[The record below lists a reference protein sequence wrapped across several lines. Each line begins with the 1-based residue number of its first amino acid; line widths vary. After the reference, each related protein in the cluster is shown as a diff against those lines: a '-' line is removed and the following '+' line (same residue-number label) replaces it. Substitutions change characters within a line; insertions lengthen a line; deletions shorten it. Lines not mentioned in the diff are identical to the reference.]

1 MRRFILIVPIYI
13 LFTCCV
19 YSNVYNGLIL
29 YSNSQ
34 GVGASNTYLM
44 NNGYLYINT
53 WAHLGGV
60 VGIPHLNS
68 DRSII
73 VQTRSQDHSFGNS
86 HGPVGGVFEKLDWA
100 GNILWNYSFY
110 SDLFHPHHDFEVLPN
125 GNILALAWEKK
136 SLQEAQNYG
145 RINIINE
152 MWPLM
157 IV

>member
-73 VQTRSQDHSFGNS
+73 VQTRYQDHSFGN
-86 HGPVGGVFEKLDWA
+86 
-100 GNILWNYSFY
+100 
-110 SDLFHPHHDFEVLPN
+110 
-125 GNILALAWEKK
+125 
-136 SLQEAQNYG
+136 
-145 RINIINE
+145 
-152 MWPLM
+152 
-157 IV
+157 

>member
-1 MRRFILIVPIYI
+1 MISALFFMRRFILIVPIYI

-110 SDLFHPHHDFEVLPN
+110 SDLFTHIM
-125 GNILALAWEKK
+125 ILK
-136 SLQEAQNYG
+136 SCQME
-145 RINIINE
+145 IF
-152 MWPLM
+152 
-157 IV
+157 